1 MKWGVKM
8 FNIPM
13 NTTQASSLSALC
25 GSTSSVAPPRTL
37 DRLPNPTTA
46 SSPAQ
51 PAPVQRQ
58 PAPAAMP
65 RTAPRRS
72 GGTLLRKG
80 QKSALVSVDGQNL
93 EVFKMGFFW
102 GVANPSYDIDVECFM
117 LGENGKVLGDDWFV
131 FYSSLV
137 SPDGAVAYSGTETD
151 PQLPEDNKVLAVDL
165 QRVDS
170 RVKKIVFVMTI
181 DRAKELGLNFSG
193 VRSAGSHVVD
203 CRGGAEVYRFELTEY
218 YETVTSMVIG
228 EIYRHN
234 GQWKFNPVGDGTA
247 SDLAEL
253 CKSYG
258 VTVG

>member
-1 MKWGVKM
+1 MKWGVEM

-25 GSTSSVAPPRTL
+25 SSASSVAPPRTL
-37 DRLPNPTTA
+37 DRLSNPTA
-46 SSPAQ
+46 AAQ
-51 PAPVQRQ
+51 PTPAQRQ
-58 PAPAAMP
+58 PVPEVMP
-65 RTAPRRS
+65 RTAIPRRD

-80 QKSALVSVDGQNL
+80 QKSALVSADGRSL

-102 GVANPSYDIDVECFM
+102 SVANPSYDIDVECFM

-137 SPDGAVAYSGTETD
+137 SPDGAVTYSGNKRD
-151 PQLPEDNKVLAVDL
+151 PQFPEDNKILAVDL
-165 QRVDS
+165 SRVDP

-193 VRSAGSHVVD
+193 VRSAGGHVVD
-203 CRGGAEVYRFELTEY
+203 CRRGAEVYRFELTEY

-234 GQWKFNPVGDGTA
+234 GQWKLNPVGDGTA

-253 CKSYG
+253 CRSYG
-258 VTVG
+258 VEV